1 MRAGVPCSH
10 GLREALYGIIPAVFQ
25 QKNTPMQFPLYF
37 DNNATTP
44 CDPRVLEAMLP
55 CFGARYGNAASRGHA
70 LGWQAEEMVEQARAQ
85 VAALIGAEARE
96 IVWTSGATEADNL
109 ALKGVAGA
117 YASKG
122 QHIVTVATEHK
133 AVLDTAHFLEAQ
145 GKRVSILPVDSNG
158 LIDLEQ
164 LADAISDDTVLVSVM
179 WANNETGVLQPI
191 AEIGALCR
199 ERGVL
204 FHSDATQA
212 VGKIPTDVQSAH
224 IDLMSLTAHKMYG
237 PKGAGAL
244 YVRRR
249 SPRVSLAA
257 QMHGGGHERGM
268 RSGTLNVPGIV
279 GFGAAALAARE
290 DMEADAV
297 RTRALRDALERG
309 LLAAVGG
316 RARVNGGE
324 AARLPNTTN
333 ISFDGLASDALM
345 AGMPQVACSSGSAC
359 SSASISPSH
368 VLRAMGLS
376 DQAAHGSLRFG
387 LSRWTTAEEVD
398 FVIQRVAHAAEKL
411 HALTDTPKAIALR

>member
-1 MRAGVPCSH
+1 
-10 GLREALYGIIPAVFQ
+10 
-25 QKNTPMQFPLYF
+25 MQFPLYF
-37 DNNATTP
+37 DNNATTQ
-44 CDPRVLEAMLP
+44 CDPRVIEAMLP
-55 CFGARYGNAASRGHA
+55 CFGVCYGNAASRGHA

-109 ALKGVAGA
+109 ALKGVAEA
-117 YASKG
+117 YAQKG
-122 QHIVTVATEHK
+122 SHIITVATEHK
-133 AVLDTAHFLEAQ
+133 AILDTARFLETQGRRVTVLSVDAQ
-145 GKRVSILPVDSNG
+145 G
-158 LIDLEQ
+158 LIDMGQ
-164 LADAISDDTVLVSVM
+164 LADAIGPDTILVSVM
-179 WANNETGVLQPI
+179 WANNETGVLQPV

-212 VGKIPTDVQSAH
+212 VGKIPTDAQSAH
-224 IDLMSLTAHKMYG
+224 IDLLSMTAHKMYG

-249 SPRVSLAA
+249 NPRVSLTA

-279 GFGAAALAARE
+279 GFGAAAQAARE
-290 DMEADAV
+290 DIASDAV
-297 RTRALRDALERG
+297 RTGALRDRLERG

-316 RARVNGGE
+316 AARVNGGGAE
-324 AARLPNTTN
+324 RLPNTTN

-345 AGMPQVACSSGSAC
+345 ANMPEVACSSGSAC

-376 DQAAHGSLRFG
+376 DAAAHGSLRFG
-387 LSRWTTAEEVD
+387 VSRWTTEEEVE
-398 FVIQRVAHAAEKL
+398 FVIERVAQAAQKL
-411 HALTDTPKAIALR
+411 HGLTATPKAMALR

>member
-1 MRAGVPCSH
+1 
-10 GLREALYGIIPAVFQ
+10 
-25 QKNTPMQFPLYF
+25 MQFPLYF
-37 DNNATTP
+37 DNNATTQ
-44 CDPRVLEAMLP
+44 CDPRVLDAMLP

-70 LGWQAEEMVEQARAQ
+70 LGWQAEELVEQARAQ

-96 IVWTSGATEADNL
+96 IVWTSGATESDNL
-109 ALKGVAGA
+109 ALKGVAEA
-117 YASKG
+117 YAHKG
-122 QHIVTVATEHK
+122 EHIITAATEHK
-133 AVLDTAHFLEAQ
+133 AVLDTAHYLETQ
-145 GKRVSILPVDSNG
+145 GKRVTVLPVSADG
-158 LIDLEQ
+158 LIDMGQ
-164 LADAISDDTVLVSVM
+164 LADAISADTVLVSVM
-179 WANNETGVLQPI
+179 WANNETGVLQPV

-212 VGKIPTDVQSAH
+212 VGKIPTDVESTN

-249 SPRVSLAA
+249 SPRVSLTA

-279 GFGAAALAARE
+279 GFGAAAQVARE
-290 DMEADAV
+290 DLVSEAA
-297 RTRALRDALERG
+297 RTRTLRNTLEQG

-316 RARVNGGE
+316 AARVNGGGTE
-324 AARLPNTTN
+324 RLPNTTN

-345 AGMPQVACSSGSAC
+345 AGMPDVACSSGSAC
-359 SSASISPSH
+359 SSASIAPSH

-387 LSRWTTAEEVD
+387 LSRWTTDEEVA
-398 FVIQRVAHAAEKL
+398 FAVRRFGQVAERL
-411 HALTDTPKAIALR
+411 RALSAPREVVGAR